1 MRVSE
6 GDKRVELSGEGYIK
20 GGRGKKYESD
30 EEDLKRISR
39 IVYEGYTHPTS
50 TEACKSVFLLL

>member
-30 EEDLKRISR
+30 EEDLKRITR
-39 IVYEGYTHPTS
+39 IADEGYTHPTS
-50 TEACKSVFLLL
+50 REACKSVFLLL